1 MCPRHPHLNPSIHPS
16 ISCLDIG
23 TVLPSGE
30 MLLHLS
36 ILRRFRNNEVE
47 LVLAFYDFSNSP
59 CSADCG
65 KSNLRIG
72 EMLWPCFGGL
82 GIEVGE
88 GVSVAQAL
96 GCVEENSPVVSR

>member
-1 MCPRHPHLNPSIHPS
+1 
-16 ISCLDIG
+16 
-23 TVLPSGE
+23 

-47 LVLAFYDFSNSP
+47 LVLAFYDFSNSS
-59 CSADCG
+59 CSDDCG

-88 GVSVAQAL
+88 GV
-96 GCVEENSPVVSR
+96 